1 MKIERINENQIRC
14 TLSNFDLS
22 VRNMN
27 LGELAYGSEK
37 ARSLFREMIQRAA
50 NEVGFEAED
59 IPLMVE
65 AIPMANE
72 SVMLIITKM
81 EDPEELDTRFS
92 KFSPADDE
100 DENGWGN
107 LTAEVLEGADGL
119 INILT
124 QSGILKPKDA
134 NTPAPSSASATD
146 PQKNPEPAATANG
159 PQGKEESKNP
169 AQFTR
174 IYQFSSLD
182 LVCEAARQTGAVFKG
197 NSVLYKNP
205 ENGVFYLILRKEDD
219 DELSFSRVCNT
230 LSEYGTRLKGDAAAS
245 GAYYAEHYDVIV
257 KKDALKVL
265 QNL

>member
-37 ARSLFREMIQRAA
+37 ARSLFREMVQRAA

-65 AIPMANE
+65 AIPLANE

-107 LTAEVLEGADGL
+107 LTAEVLELSL
-119 INILT
+119 IHI
-124 QSGILKPKDA
+124 
-134 NTPAPSSASATD
+134 
-146 PQKNPEPAATANG
+146 
-159 PQGKEESKNP
+159 
-169 AQFTR
+169 
-174 IYQFSSLD
+174 
-182 LVCEAARQTGAVFKG
+182 
-197 NSVLYKNP
+197 
-205 ENGVFYLILRKEDD
+205 
-219 DELSFSRVCNT
+219 
-230 LSEYGTRLKGDAAAS
+230 
-245 GAYYAEHYDVIV
+245 
-257 KKDALKVL
+257 
-265 QNL
+265 

>member
-37 ARSLFREMIQRAA
+37 ARNLFREMIQRAA

-92 KFSPADDE
+92 
-100 DENGWGN
+100 
-107 LTAEVLEGADGL
+107 

-124 QSGILKPKDA
+124 QSGILKSEGEKAPE
-134 NTPAPSSASATD
+134 TPAAS
-146 PQKNPEPAATANG
+146 ANG
-159 PQGKEESKNP
+159 PQKKAEPGNP

-182 LVCEAARQTGAVFKG
+182 LVCEAARQTGAIFKG
-197 NSVLYKNP
+197 SSVLYKNP
-205 ENGVFYLILRKEDD
+205 ENGVFYLILKKENDS
-219 DELSFSRVCNT
+219 EISFNRVCNA
-230 LSEYGTRLKGDAAAS
+230 LSEYGTRVKGDAAAS
-245 GAYYAEHYDVIV
+245 GAYYAEHYDKIV